1 MTAQQFLI
9 SLRYRW
15 RAALTV
21 WGVTLLAVILL
32 AALLMP
38 PQYRASAEILIEQE
52 NLDPIAG
59 VALPESS
66 TTSNRMATQVDI
78 VRSARV
84 MQRAIRETGIQNRP
98 ELRERWLSAS
108 GGQGDYEA
116 WLVERLQKKT
126 DVRPTRDSKVLYVSH
141 DARDPKFAA
150 DFVNAL
156 VKAYIDTSL
165 ELRVERARQYNA
177 FFDERALQLRDR
189 LQQAQ
194 EKASEFQRRNDITN
208 LDVEQA
214 RLGELSSQVVALQ
227 AKSEEAQRR
236 RREAAANP
244 DRMEEVLKDP
254 LVTSVA
260 TALAMEQQKL
270 NQLESR
276 LGDRH
281 PQLVEL
287 RSTVE
292 AMGARLEAAKR
303 RAAAGFEGGS
313 NVYASQL
320 AERTRALREQSEMV
334 LQRKGVRDQAR
345 LLQNDVEAAQR
356 AFDAVV
362 ARLNKTALEG
372 SDMQANVSILKIA
385 TVPSMTTSASAGSV
399 VAVGA
404 VAGFLLALVAMLAI
418 ESRDR
423 RLRNADDI
431 LSTLNQNL
439 LIVLQPRRPRGAHSP
454 TRHLVV
460 QSRPALTNESAHAA
474 H

>member
-1 MTAQQFLI
+1 MTAQQFFI

-52 NLDPIAG
+52 NSDPIAG

-66 TTSNRMATQVDI
+66 MSSNRMATQVDI

-84 MQRAIRETGIQNRP
+84 MQRAIREIGIQNRP

-236 RREAAANP
+236 RREAASNP

-276 LGDRH
+276 LGDKH

-292 AMGARLEAAKR
+292 AMGTRLEAAKR

-372 SDMQANVSILKIA
+372 SDMQANVSMLKVA
-385 TVPSMTTSASAGSV
+385 TPPSVTTSASAASV

-404 VAGFLLALVAMLAI
+404 VLGMLLALVAMLAI

-423 RLRNADDI
+423 RLRDADDVR
-431 LSTLNQNL
+431 SVLNQNL
-439 LIVLQPRRPRGAHSP
+439 LTVLQPRRPRGAHSRV
-454 TRHLVV
+454 RHLVGP
-460 QSRPALTNESAHAA
+460 SRPALTNEGIHAA